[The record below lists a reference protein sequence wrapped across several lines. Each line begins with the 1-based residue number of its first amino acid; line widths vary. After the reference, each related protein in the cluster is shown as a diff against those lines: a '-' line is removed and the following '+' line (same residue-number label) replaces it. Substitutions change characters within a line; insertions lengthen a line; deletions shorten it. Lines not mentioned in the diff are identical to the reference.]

1 MGSTLNDGASLD
13 LEPLCRIITPIGML
27 GYGFDEE
34 EIAKG
39 LELSVQSGV
48 PTALILDSGS
58 TDSGPVKLALGT
70 STCPRSSYVR
80 DWRKLIRA
88 VRKYRVPVLIGS
100 AGGDG
105 SNAHVK
111 EFLDIIKEV
120 LEEPENEY
128 DYLASAR
135 VPSSVLFV
143 PVHPSSLSSTA
154 ALLMVALDPETFNSK
169 SSLFTARLSTP
180 WS

>member
-1 MGSTLNDGASLD
+1 
-13 LEPLCRIITPIGML
+13 ML

-34 EIAKG
+34 EIAEG
-39 LELSVQSGV
+39 LKLSVESGV

-58 TDSGPVKLALGT
+58 TDSGPVKLAIGT

-128 DYLASAR
+128 DSLNSASMLLIR
-135 VPSSVLFV
+135 PLRPSCTLQVRRQG
-143 PVHPSSLSSTA
+143 
-154 ALLMVALDPETFNSK
+154 ALLTVSLDPGTFNSK
-169 SSLFTARLSTP
+169 FSPFTARLSTQ
-180 WS
+180 WSLRNWKPARSQGVALACRR

>member
-1 MGSTLNDGASLD
+1 MD

-34 EIAKG
+34 EITEG

-128 DYLASAR
+128 DSLASAC
-135 VPSSVLFV
+135 VSSSVLSV
-143 PVHPSSLSSTA
+143 PAVN
-154 ALLMVALDPETFNSK
+154 ALEVRYVRWLC
-169 SSLFTARLSTP
+169 
-180 WS
+180 